1 MSSPAHILIV
11 DDSHASRARTA
22 EILEAEGYH
31 VSLASS
37 AEEAIPMFK
46 GEEFDLVITEVIL
59 PGMSGLNMLKL
70 FKEIRPE
77 TDVVVVSSNTSSFTT
92 IKALRLGAYDY
103 IVKPVDDESVL
114 YSMVDRVLEKQELA
128 RENQRLMIEI
138 AEKNRK
144 LSESLKMMKMINQVC
159 VLLTS
164 TLDIASILR
173 ILTESAVKQLHAAN
187 GYLMLLDKSGS
198 FLTMKVSSGID
209 HNLSGKFK
217 LAPGNG
223 ISGLVFATGKPLII
237 DTADS
242 DEYTARFLEEDPDG
256 GLLNAPGILS
266 VPLQVQGKT
275 AGILTVSGGSNGVA
289 FTEEQFEFL
298 SILSSYAAIA
308 IENAGVFY
316 KLKKQL

>member
-1 MSSPAHILIV
+1 MSSAAHILIV
-11 DDSHASRARTA
+11 DDSQASRARTA
-22 EILEAEGYH
+22 EILEAEGYL
-31 VSLASS
+31 VTLASS
-37 AEEAIPMFK
+37 AEEAIPLFK
-46 GEEFDLVITEVIL
+46 EDEFNLVITEVIL
-59 PGMSGLNMLKL
+59 PGMSGLNLLKL
-70 FKEIRPE
+70 FKELRPE

-128 RENQRLMIEI
+128 RENQRLMNEI

-144 LSESLKMMKMINQVC
+144 LNESLKMMKMINQVC

-187 GYLMLLDKSGS
+187 GYLLLLDKSGS
-198 FLTMKVSSGID
+198 FLTMKVSNGID
-209 HNLSGKFK
+209 HEIASKFK
-217 LAPGNG
+217 LAPGHG
-223 ISGLVFATGKPLII
+223 VSGLVFATGKALII
-237 DTADS
+237 DTNDS
-242 DEYTARFLEEDPDG
+242 DEYTARFIEEDPYG
-256 GLLNAPGILS
+256 ALLTAPGILS
-266 VPLQVQGKT
+266 VPLHVQGKT
-275 AGILTVSGGSNGVA
+275 AGVLTMSGGSNGVP

>member
-1 MSSPAHILIV
+1 MSSAAHILIV
-11 DDSHASRARTA
+11 DDSAPCRKKLT
-22 EILEAEGYH
+22 EILEAEGYL
-31 VSLASS
+31 VSQAAS

-46 GEEFDLVITEVIL
+46 AEEFNLVITEIIL
-59 PGMSGLNMLKL
+59 PGMSGLNLLKL
-70 FKEIRPE
+70 FKEIHPE

-103 IVKPVDDESVL
+103 IVKPIDDESVL

-128 RENQRLMIEI
+128 RENLRLMNEI
-138 AEKNRK
+138 AEKNKK

-173 ILTESAVKQLHAAN
+173 ILTESAVKQLQTTS
-187 GYLMLLDKSGS
+187 GYLLLLDKSGS
-198 FLTMKVSSGID
+198 FLTMKVSNGID
-209 HNLSGKFK
+209 HTIASKFK
-217 LAPGNG
+217 LSPGHG
-223 ISGLVFATGKPLII
+223 ISGLVFATGKSLII
-237 DTADS
+237 DTLDS
-242 DEYTARFLEEDPDG
+242 DEYTDRFIEEDPFG
-256 GLLNAPGILS
+256 VLLTSPGVLS

-275 AGILTVSGGSNGVA
+275 AGVLTMSGGSNGKP

-308 IENAGVFY
+308 IENAGIFY